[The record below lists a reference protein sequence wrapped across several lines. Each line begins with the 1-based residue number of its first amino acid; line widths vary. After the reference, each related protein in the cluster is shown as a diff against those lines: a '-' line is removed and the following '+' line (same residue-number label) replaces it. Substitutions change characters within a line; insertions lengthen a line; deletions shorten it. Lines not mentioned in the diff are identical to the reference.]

1 MESAVK
7 GSEAQPQRVPRPRP
21 RASALR
27 AAQAREPCAIAAAA
41 ARQARPDALPRRI
54 DSLDGLRALS
64 ILVVLLGHAARGNKA
79 PAFLW
84 PIRDLGILG
93 VYLFFAISGFI
104 ITLLMLRERQR
115 SGTLS
120 LSGFWKRRALRIL
133 PPFAAACLGIGV
145 AASLGLMQWHWQSFL
160 GALTFTKNFNWLDG
174 DWFFGHFWSLSMEE
188 QFYLFWPL
196 LFLPLMHSGRTAAL
210 LTVLIMASPL
220 LALTGLEVA
229 PPKLANSLPCIPYLA
244 AGCLLAVL
252 LHARQRW
259 FSQLRSRHG
268 LRRAALWIVPLCA
281 LAAACYKRDGHYP
294 AFATMLQAALL
305 PLAAFIL
312 VAETVMENGLMRNA
326 LSFAPLRWLG
336 LASYSIYLWQQL
348 FLGEPDTYQA
358 QWFWT
363 AWPQN
368 IAAAVF
374 CGTLAYLLVERPASR
389 LKQHL
394 QRGRPVQAPRQK
406 KGPHAMAWG
415 PFTRID
421 QAAASDSPLQ
431 RDHLRFP
438 IGTNSR
444 SSGPM

>member
-1 MESAVK
+1 MESVVK
-7 GSEAQPQRVPRPRP
+7 GSEARPQRAPKARARANTLRPAR
-21 RASALR
+21 
-27 AAQAREPCAIAAAA
+27 AREPCAVAAAA
-41 ARQARPDALPRRI
+41 QRQPDALPGRI
-54 DSLDGLRALS
+54 EGLDGLRALS
-64 ILVVLLGHAARGNKA
+64 ILIVLLGHAARGNKA

-84 PIRDLGILG
+84 PLRDLGILG

-115 SGTLS
+115 SGSLS

-133 PPFAAACLGIGV
+133 PPFAAACAGIGV

-160 GALTFTKNFNWLDG
+160 GALSFTKNFNWLDG

-196 LFLPLMHSGRTAAL
+196 LFLPLMRSRRAAAVL
-210 LTVLIMASPL
+210 LAMVLASPL
-220 LALTGLEVA
+220 LALVGLEVI
-229 PPKLANSLPCIPYLA
+229 PPTLANSLPCVPYLA

-252 LHARQRW
+252 LHTRQRR
-259 FSQLRSRHG
+259 FGKLRLRRG

-281 LAAACYKRDGHYP
+281 LAAACYKRDGHYL

-312 VAETVMENGLMRNA
+312 VAESATEDGLLRGV

-358 QWFWT
+358 HWFWT
-363 AWPQN
+363 VWPQN
-368 IAAAVF
+368 IFAAIF
-374 CGTLAYLLVERPASR
+374 CGTLAYLLLERPANSLKKR
-389 LKQHL
+389 LQ
-394 QRGRPVQAPRQK
+394 GGPVVQAPPQK
-406 KGPHAMAWG
+406 KGPHALAWG
-415 PFTRID
+415 PFTRMD
-421 QAAASDSPLQ
+421 RTAASGSLLR
-431 RDHLRFP
+431 RDHLRSP
-438 IGTNSR
+438 IGTNLR